1 MAAAATAQGVRP
13 KVPAPDTYDGKPA
26 SLRGWLFSVELY
38 FKACRLDFLGTDQ
51 DYCGALALSLLRGN
65 ALLWLRWH
73 LDQGHAAS
81 LTKYADVRK
90 ELLGHFKVV
99 DEIRNARDRLKTLT
113 QTKGV

>member
-13 KVPAPDTYDGKPA
+13 QVPAPDTYDGKPA

-73 LDQGHAAS
+73 LDQAMLQVSPSMQMSEKNCWA
-81 LTKYADVRK
+81 
-90 ELLGHFKVV
+90 
-99 DEIRNARDRLKTLT
+99 ILKW
-113 QTKGV
+113 